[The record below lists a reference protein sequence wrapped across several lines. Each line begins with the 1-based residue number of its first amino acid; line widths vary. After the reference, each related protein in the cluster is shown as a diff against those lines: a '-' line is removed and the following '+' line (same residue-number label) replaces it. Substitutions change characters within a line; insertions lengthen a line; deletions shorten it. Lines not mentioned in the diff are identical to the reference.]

1 VSVFVKCRM
10 CGIEI
15 PEGEAK
21 RCVFA
26 SHKRVIGGKEYV
38 FCCALCAETFKEKK

>member
-1 VSVFVKCRM
+1 MSVFVKCRM

-21 RCVFA
+21 KCVFA
-26 SHKRVIGGKEYV
+26 SHKRIIEGKEYV
-38 FCCALCAETFKEKK
+38 FCCARCAETFKEKK